1 MARWLVFL
9 MLAATVVVAA
19 VAHAQTPVDLG
30 ASGGDVDILADH
42 MEQPAP
48 DLMIATGNVEVT
60 KGNTR
65 LSADRVELNR
75 ATGDAV
81 ATGRVVFFD
90 GQDRMT
96 GQRID
101 YNIKTGTG
109 VIHDAKAFSAPYYRL
124 SGERLER
131 LDESVYKIYRGVF
144 TTCEDEPPVWSVS
157 IGSGRADFDDYLFGQ
172 NAVFRVLD
180 VPILPVPV
188 FAAALRRERQ
198 TGFLPPTFG
207 NSSQKGY
214 FAKIPFFWAISDSQD
229 LTVALDSYSERGVG
243 LNAEYRYVLSR
254 NVQGLATGFFIQEA
268 EVKDDLRG
276 FAHVRHN
283 WTVDPTLS
291 LKVDINRVSDDDLF
305 REYGDRLHERSLQR
319 ADSNV
324 FVTKRWP
331 EWNFVA
337 NAFWYQDL
345 TTPRP
350 IELQR
355 LPDLRLTS
363 VSQPIPG
370 LRGALWDFES
380 SAIRFVRDV
389 GSEGDRLDLH
399 PRARM
404 PFRPFGLFTVTPFV
418 GARTTTYDQK
428 VVGTETRYSESRV
441 LELTQDTLRTRV
453 LGETGADLEARAS
466 RIYDVDAWG
475 IARIAHQIEP
485 RVNYTFIDGVNT
497 TQVPQWD
504 SIDVIRGTS
513 LVTYSLTNRL
523 IAKTPAG
530 PGETPVRWELVRFV
544 LANSFDTEP
553 SHNPLHQQSN
563 AAVASRLGAQAPE
576 LGRQFGNVTGDLIVD
591 PTKYVR
597 LRADAAYSVYK
608 HDAIRS
614 VNSDIGLVF
623 PDVTASIGTRFN
635 ADSNIEFYR
644 AEATGRVSRYLSLR
658 GSSDFDADKGVSVEN
673 RVGAD
678 IHFQCWALAL
688 TYVYR
693 PKASLAP
700 SGAQTTGSDNEFRFS
715 LDLLGLGALGGQTGF
730 TQ

>member
-1 MARWLVFL
+1 MARLLVFL
-9 MLAATVVVAA
+9 VLAATVVVAA

-96 GQRID
+96 GPRID

-131 LDESVYKIYRGVF
+131 VSESVYKIYRGVF

-172 NAVFRVLD
+172 NAMFRVLD

-207 NSSQKGY
+207 NSSARGY
-214 FAKIPFFWAISDSQD
+214 FAKVPFFWAISDSRD
-229 LTVALDSYSERGVG
+229 LTVALDSYSQRGVG
-243 LNAEYRYVLSR
+243 LNAEYRYILSR
-254 NVQGLATGFFIQEA
+254 NTQGIATGFFIQET

-276 FAHVRHN
+276 YAHVRHN

-291 LKVDINRVSDDDLF
+291 LKVDVNHVSDDDLF
-305 REYGDRLHERSLQR
+305 REYADRLYERSLQH

-324 FVTKRWP
+324 FVSKRWP
-331 EWNFVA
+331 QWNFVA

-355 LPDLRLTS
+355 LPDLRLIS

-370 LRGALWDFES
+370 LRGAVWDFES

-428 VVGTETRYSESRV
+428 VVGTETRYSDSRV

-475 IARIAHQIEP
+475 IARMAHQIEP
-485 RVNYTFIDGVNT
+485 RVNYTFVDGVNKDRL
-497 TQVPQWD
+497 PQWD
-504 SIDVIRGTS
+504 SVDAITRTNAFS
-513 LVTYSLTNRL
+513 YSLTNRL

-530 PGETPVRWELVRFV
+530 PGETPVKWELVRFV
-544 LANSFDTEP
+544 LGQTF
-553 SHNPLHQQSN
+553 N
-563 AAVASRLGAQAPE
+563 ADVSDARKP
-576 LGRQFGNVTGDLIVD
+576 FGNVTGDLIVD
-591 PTKYVR
+591 PTRYVR

-623 PDVTASIGTRFN
+623 PDVTASLGTRFN

>member
-1 MARWLVFL
+1 MARLLVFL
-9 MLAATVVVAA
+9 VLAATVVVAA

-48 DLMIATGNVEVT
+48 DLMIATGNVEIT

-96 GQRID
+96 GPRID

-207 NSSQKGY
+207 DSSVRGY

-229 LTVALDSYSERGVG
+229 LTVALDSYSQRGVG
-243 LNAEYRYVLSR
+243 LNAEYRYILSR
-254 NVQGLATGFFIQEA
+254 NAQGVATGFFIQET
-268 EVKDDLRG
+268 EVTDDLRG
-276 FAHVRHN
+276 YAHVRHN

-291 LKVDINRVSDDDLF
+291 LKVDLNRVSDDDLF
-305 REYGDRLHERSLQR
+305 REYGDRLYERSLQH

-324 FVTKRWP
+324 FVSKRWP
-331 EWNFVA
+331 QWNFVA

-355 LPDLRLTS
+355 LPDVRLTS

-370 LRGALWDFES
+370 LRGAVWDFES

-428 VVGTETRYSESRV
+428 VVGTETRYSENRV

-475 IARIAHQIEP
+475 IARMAHQIEP
-485 RVNYTFIDGVNT
+485 RVNYTFVDGVNKDRL
-497 TQVPQWD
+497 PQWD
-504 SIDVIRGTS
+504 SVDAITRTNAF
-513 LVTYSLTNRL
+513 TYSVTNRL

-530 PGETPVRWELVRFV
+530 PGETPVKWELVRFV
-544 LANSFDTEP
+544 LGQTF
-553 SHNPLHQQSN
+553 N
-563 AAVASRLGAQAPE
+563 ADVSDA
-576 LGRQFGNVTGDLIVD
+576 GRPFGNVTGDLIVD

-693 PKASLAP
+693 PNASLAP
-700 SGAQTTGSDNEFRFS
+700 SGTQTTGSDNEFRFS

>member
-1 MARWLVFL
+1 MARLLVFL
-9 MLAATVVVAA
+9 VLAATVVVAA

-30 ASGGDVDILADH
+30 AGGGDVDILADH

-48 DLMIATGNVEVT
+48 DLLIATGNVEIT

-131 LDESVYKIYRGVF
+131 LSESVYKIYRGVF

-172 NAVFRVLD
+172 NAAFRVLD

-207 NSSQKGY
+207 NSSARGY
-214 FAKIPFFWAISDSQD
+214 FAKVPFFWAISDSQD

-254 NVQGLATGFFIQEA
+254 NAQGLASGFFIQET
-268 EVKDDLRG
+268 EVEDDLRG

-283 WTVDPTLS
+283 WTMDPTLS

-324 FVTKRWP
+324 FVTKRWSQ
-331 EWNFVA
+331 WNFVA

-355 LPDLRLTS
+355 LPDVRLTS

-370 LRGALWDFES
+370 LRGAVWDFES

-428 VVGTETRYSESRV
+428 VVGTETRYSENRQ
-441 LELTQDTLRTRV
+441 LELTRDALRTRV

-475 IARIAHQIEP
+475 IARMAHQIEP
-485 RVNYTFIDGVNT
+485 RVNYTFVDGVNKDRL
-497 TQVPQWD
+497 PQWD
-504 SIDVIRGTS
+504 SVDAITRTNAF
-513 LVTYSLTNRL
+513 TYSVTNRL

-530 PGETPVRWELVRFV
+530 PGETPVKWELVRFV
-544 LANSFDTEP
+544 LGQTF
-553 SHNPLHQQSN
+553 N
-563 AAVASRLGAQAPE
+563 ADVSDA
-576 LGRQFGNVTGDLIVD
+576 GRPFGNVTGDLIVD

-693 PKASLAP
+693 PNASLAP
-700 SGAQTTGSDNEFRFS
+700 SGTQTTGSDNEFRFS